1 MTTMMLLLLK
11 PVFPYVGK
19 YWIRNVKIFCI
30 YIKNKS
36 SCYPVNVLPGNILA
50 FFIVIS
56 FYHILLFTSVLLLEL
71 FFT

>member
-50 FFIVIS
+50 FFYCY
-56 FYHILLFTSVLLLEL
+56 FILSHFIIYICFIT
-71 FFT
+71 